1 MKTPKASYK
10 DTILQSFPSRITVGE
25 VENALLQNDAVAKK
39 LLLKI
44 IFHRLFNRYVR
55 PLKNVFPTKGRSG
68 FLKMAASCLLI
79 EAYQSFR
86 EGREYTRESGAGKGC
101 FKKFFKD
108 NQAFSQLLPFS
119 KDFYSNIRCGILHQ
133 AETYENWL
141 IIRQLHTPLFDP
153 QSKSINADLFL
164 DELAKCLLGYFR
176 HLAKADWNDPL
187 WICAKFKLEKICEH
201 CKAIPVEKPIWSY
214 CI

>member
-1 MKTPKASYK
+1 MPRASYK
-10 DTILQSFPSRITVGE
+10 DTVLQNFPTEIKVGE
-25 VENALLQNDAVAKK
+25 VENALLSGDAAAKK

-44 IFHRLFNRYVR
+44 VFHRLFNRYVR
-55 PLKNVFPTKGRSG
+55 PLKNVLPTKRRSG
-68 FLKMAASCLLI
+68 FLTMAASCLLI
-79 EAYQSFR
+79 ESYQSFR
-86 EGREYTRESGAGKGC
+86 EGREYSEAGKKC
-101 FKKFFKD
+101 FKKFFK
-108 NQAFSQLLPFS
+108 NNPAFSEFVPFS

-141 IIRQLHTPLFDP
+141 IIRKPRTPLFDP

-176 HLAKADWNDPL
+176 HLAKADWNDSL
-187 WICAKFKLEKICEH
+187 WKAARFKLEKICEH
-201 CKAIPVEKPIWSY
+201 CKAIPFVEPIWSY